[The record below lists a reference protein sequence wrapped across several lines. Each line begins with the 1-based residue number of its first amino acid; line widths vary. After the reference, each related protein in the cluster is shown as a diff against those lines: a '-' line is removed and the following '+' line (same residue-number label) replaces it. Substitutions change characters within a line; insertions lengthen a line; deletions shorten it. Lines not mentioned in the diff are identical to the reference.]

1 MRLAHRATTRA
12 SPAQVWELLGDPGR
26 WPEFDLAL
34 RRVRG
39 GDGRA
44 RPGQRLMAVVR
55 GAPVAVP
62 VDVVEAVAER
72 RLVLRFAVLPG
83 LAHEVTTEVAPRL
96 RGGSTLRV
104 RVVVE
109 GVFARP
115 AAPAVWAASGL
126 TLRVLAARADRAAA
140 AAGRSGRLSA

>member
-1 MRLAHRATTRA
+1 VRLAHRASTRA
-12 SPAQVWELLGDPGR
+12 SPAQVWELLGSPQR

-39 GDGRA
+39 GDGRTSA
-44 RPGQRLMAVVR
+44 GQRLMAVVR
-55 GAPVAVP
+55 GVPVAVP
-62 VDVVEAVAER
+62 VDVLESVPEQ
-72 RLVLRFAVLPG
+72 RLVLRFALLPG

-140 AAGRSGRLSA
+140 GADRSGRLSA